1 MAATLGRFRLR
12 PQNRWRMIGLT
23 LVLVLFVTGCAAD
36 RAYRE
41 RQGRIARDLGE
52 RYYAANQSSKAL
64 EQFLRA
70 LEFNPDDPF
79 LHYDLALAYVDKKQF
94 ETAEIHLKEAIR
106 LKPDYSSAHN
116 YLGVLYFR
124 KGKVDLAIESY
135 KKALSNLLWTKP
147 QLAQLN
153 LAIAYLSLKQYQKA
167 VVHFQEAINLVPSYV
182 DAHNGLGQAYE
193 GLRMYGEARLAYE
206 KALEYNPAYTR
217 ALLNLGKLLY
227 RSGEKQKATE
237 YFDRVVKLEP
247 DSDIAKEALRYL
259 RAPGK

>member
-1 MAATLGRFRLR
+1 MV
-12 PQNRWRMIGLT
+12 GLT
-23 LVLVLFVTGCAAD
+23 LVLALFVTGCAAD

-237 YFDRVVKLEP
+237 YLDKVVKLEP
-247 DSDIAKEALRYL
+247 NSARASEAMGYL
-259 RAPGK
+259 RSLGK